1 MAKQDKPLSLAKEA
15 TGLGSEYVNDIPY
28 YLPLD
33 EAISLTLNH
42 KLACEVENIRLDDAH
57 GRILAEDLRSKVND
71 PPFDNS
77 AMDGFA
83 VRYDAVSYTHLRAH
97 ET

>member
-1 MAKQDKPLSLAKEA
+1 MRE
-15 TGLGSEYVNDIPY
+15 DIPY
-28 YLPLD
+28 YLPLTRPFLLL
-33 EAISLTLNH
+33 EH
-42 KLACEVENIRLDDAH
+42 KLSCEIENIPLDDAH

-83 VRYDAVSYTHLRAH
+83 VQYGDTNNSFNA
-97 ET
+97 